1 MAKKIY
7 YFSPNLNT
15 PSGGIGVLLKQAT
28 LLQEANYEV
37 HIMYHPRP
45 LGTETNGLMIYEEFK
60 PEWLEFAFD
69 KLKFLPIG
77 QGTVRTDRNNLLQC
91 THVGFTKNDL
101 LILPEEAS
109 PLLEITLAQN
119 LPCKR
124 VVLAQSWIGM
134 LVNLAAGKKWQ
145 DFGIT
150 EVITV
155 SDAITDFLNKYM
167 PGLTIHQYSPSIP
180 QNLFTPPP
188 PHQEKVLGI
197 CFMASRGLEQQV
209 KVKTA
214 LRIFQLRYPQYKNIP
229 VVELKDMTRAQF
241 ARTLAK
247 YSVALFTDEVAG
259 WGTLPLEAMACHT
272 HVVGFRTY
280 GGQEY
285 MTADNGFW
293 VPCGNVFALGEKL
306 GEVIDK
312 LYKKELDEEK
322 LFENY
327 QRTLDRYT
335 EEKEKQRVLEIVKKI
350 LG

>member
-7 YFSPNLNT
+7 YFSPNLNN

-45 LGTETNGLMIYEEFK
+45 LRPEASGLTVYEEFK

-77 QGTVRTDRNNLLQC
+77 QGMVRTDRGNLLPC

-101 LILPEEAS
+101 LILPEEVG
-109 PLLEITLAQN
+109 PLLEITFSQN

-124 VVLAQSWIGM
+124 IVLAQSWIGV
-134 LVNLAAGKKWQ
+134 LVNLAPGKQWQ

-180 QNLFTPPP
+180 QNLFTPP
-188 PHQEKVLGI
+188 HQEKVLGI
-197 CFMASRGLEQQV
+197 CFMASRGMEQQV
-209 KVKTA
+209 KVKTI

-272 HVVGFRTY
+272 HVVGFKTY

-285 MTADNGFW
+285 MTEDNGFW
-293 VPCGNVFALGEKL
+293 VANGDVCALGEKL

-312 LYKKELDEEK
+312 LYKKELDEEL
-322 LFENY
+322 LFDNY
-327 QRTLDRYT
+327 HRTLDRYT
-335 EEKEKQRVLEIVKKI
+335 EEKERLQVLEIFKQI